1 VFSLF
6 TGLARVRLETC
17 QTQSRSPNEDPRKEG
32 RVEQGG
38 EVRGDQPGEEV
49 RVGDQLPGGGRE
61 GEPEGGDQGPV
72 EEKHS
77 VKRGHSE
84 QGMLQAR
91 CMYFAMHT

>member
-1 VFSLF
+1 MPD
-6 TGLARVRLETC
+6 TKQE
-17 QTQSRSPNEDPRKEG
+17 PKEDLRKEG

-38 EVRGDQPGEEV
+38 EVRGDQPGEGV